1 MVQKLTDAQRRD
13 WLRLAR
19 TENVGPV
26 TFEQLIGRYGEAA
39 VALAALPELARRG
52 GRAGLKITREADAE
66 AELAA
71 GEALGARL
79 ICACEPD
86 YPQALAALDRESV
99 DVVLLD
105 LNMPG
110 MRGEEVVARIP
121 QDGPQVVFLT
131 GAGAD
136 VVGSA
141 LLSGPHYYLPK
152 GASRGELSLLLDS
165 LHA

>member
-1 MVQKLTDAQRRD
+1 MGRNAGSELKRVLIVDDDPD
-13 WLRLAR
+13 WREFLRMALADLGY
-19 TENVGPV
+19 EA
-26 TFEQLIGRYGEAA
+26 IEAA
-39 VALAALPELARRG
+39 
-52 GRAGLKITREADAE
+52 D
-66 AELAA
+66 
-71 GEALGARL
+71 GE
-79 ICACEPD
+79 
-86 YPQALAALDRESV
+86 QALAALDRESV